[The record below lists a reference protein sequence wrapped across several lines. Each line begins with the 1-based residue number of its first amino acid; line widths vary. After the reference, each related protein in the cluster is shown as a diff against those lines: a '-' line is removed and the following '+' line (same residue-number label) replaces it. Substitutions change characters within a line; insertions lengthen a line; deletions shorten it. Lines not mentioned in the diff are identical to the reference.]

1 MSVPWRAFS
10 SLGALSM
17 PHRSFAAPYSEFR
30 FRCSSMAGY
39 QETSTEPFDM
49 EPRSEMIKPKR
60 RKMKME
66 KPNDFVPRKDEQEQ
80 NKKQGEE
87 EEERISISKLQ
98 VPRQKYIPVSKA
110 ELLDAIVSMMFES
123 QKDGDDSHEFLL
135 LSSCL
140 DSIVHAEHKIILEE
154 MRTDYF
160 FAHSTGKEETF
171 NEGSDSSDRQSVTN
185 EEELDNAGDGIN
197 GVGSLEGYENEDIE
211 LDTPISFIHGL
222 DLRNLL
228 GSLDKNVKKYSDSG
242 SRFHLFFQPMFMN
255 FWHSQLHRLMITTT
269 MATAMALATV
279 HTDAGEEK
287 RKRREWLTPFRKA
300 VAIATRFQRN
310 FMQLLYDA
318 QFEEL
323 SARDL
328 MLTSALNT
336 DYLLT
341 LPIYVDWKKASESNA
356 IIFRRGYATERQKG
370 LLIVEKLDYIQSKL
384 LRGLFFIISKPLG
397 KLGSWIDEALKVAIQ
412 TQEVQEWTKRMKL
425 WLEELSVFPQL
436 LRYSQNASDD
446 LPGVQQLSD
455 RDLPIWLAA
464 QRAVSRYE
472 GILSPV
478 GPRGRLLR
486 KLLSW
491 IGVIPATPEV
501 PYESDSDSNA
511 SEPYKRTH
519 TGLFFCQGYHLVISG
534 DQLKGNTVATISG
547 RCFKLPFLFFSHSQ
561 FSSPC
566 SKIVLTNQEPAFQ
579 ELILLY
585 TKEDSK
591 GDPEIRDEVS
601 SLQLKIYERIP
612 IPDLPVVFPHKK
624 LSFRIIDTVRLD
636 AATVVGLLAFFI
648 NYKFE
653 DVLSSPSAILLDAV
667 AISALIIY
675 VTRVALGYKQTW
687 DRYQLLVNKTLY
699 EKTLASG
706 FGSVH
711 FLLDASEQQQYKEA
725 ILAYAILLRAEK
737 GQVPCCRSI
746 GDKCERFMY
755 DAFKVKVEMPIDEA
769 IDTLMRLGLVTE
781 TSIDGSNRLQAVPC
795 PKAYEGLK
803 ERWNVCFIGE
813 PEVNFSVGIL

>member
-242 SRFHLFFQPMFMN
+242 SR
-255 FWHSQLHRLMITTT
+255 
-269 MATAMALATV
+269 
-279 HTDAGEEK
+279 
-287 RKRREWLTPFRKA
+287 

-511 SEPYKRTH
+511 SEPYKRISLSDIWRPAKRKYCGNNFWKMFQTSISI
-519 TGLFFCQGYHLVISG
+519 LF
-534 DQLKGNTVATISG
+534 
-547 RCFKLPFLFFSHSQ
+547 SQ
-561 FSSPC
+561 S
-566 SKIVLTNQEPAFQ
+566 
-579 ELILLY
+579 IL
-585 TKEDSK
+585 
-591 GDPEIRDEVS
+591 
-601 SLQLKIYERIP
+601 Q
-612 IPDLPVVFPHKK
+612 VVFPHKK

-653 DVLSSPSAILLDAV
+653 DVLSSP
-667 AISALIIY
+667 Y
-675 VTRVALGYKQTW
+675 VFLTSHEIALG
-687 DRYQLLVNKTLY
+687 
-699 EKTLASG
+699 
-706 FGSVH
+706 
-711 FLLDASEQQQYKEA
+711 
-725 ILAYAILLRAEK
+725 I
-737 GQVPCCRSI
+737 
-746 GDKCERFMY
+746 
-755 DAFKVKVEMPIDEA
+755 
-769 IDTLMRLGLVTE
+769 
-781 TSIDGSNRLQAVPC
+781 
-795 PKAYEGLK
+795 
-803 ERWNVCFIGE
+803 
-813 PEVNFSVGIL
+813 

>member
-10 SLGALSM
+10 GLGALSMPHPLPM

-39 QETSTEPFDM
+39 QETST
-49 EPRSEMIKPKR
+49 KR

-66 KPNDFVPRKDEQEQ
+66 KPKDFVPRKDEQEQ

-87 EEERISISKLQ
+87 EEEGISISKLQ
-98 VPRQKYIPVSKA
+98 VPRQKYISVSKA

-171 NEGSDSSDRQSVTN
+171 NEGSDSSYRQSVTN

-242 SRFHLFFQPMFMN
+242 SR
-255 FWHSQLHRLMITTT
+255 
-269 MATAMALATV
+269 
-279 HTDAGEEK
+279 
-287 RKRREWLTPFRKA
+287 
-300 VAIATRFQRN
+300 VAIATRFQRD
-310 FMQLLYDA
+310 FMQLLYNA

-384 LRGLFFIISKPLG
+384 LRGIFFVISKPLG
-397 KLGSWIDEALKVAIQ
+397 KLGSWINEALQVAIQ
-412 TQEVQEWTKRMKL
+412 TQEVQEWIKRMKL
-425 WLEELSVFPQL
+425 WLEELSVFQQL
-436 LRYSQNASDD
+436 LRYSQNASDY

-472 GILSPV
+472 GILSSV

-501 PYESDSDSNA
+501 PYESDGDSNA
-511 SEPYKRTH
+511 SEPYKRPIF
-519 TGLFFCQGYHLVISG
+519 LSRISLS
-534 DQLKGNTVATISG
+534 DIWRPATRKYCGNDFWKMFQTSISI
-547 RCFKLPFLFFSHSQ
+547 LLSQ
-561 FSSPC
+561 S
-566 SKIVLTNQEPAFQ
+566 VLQEPAFQ

-612 IPDLPVVFPHKK
+612 IPDLPVIFPHKK

-653 DVLSSPSAILLDAV
+653 DVLSSPYVFLTSHEIALGIWHEIALAKKAIFLDVV

-737 GQVPCCRSI
+737 GQVPCCRSV

-755 DAFKVKVEMPIDEA
+755 DAFKVKVEMPIDKA

-781 TSIDGSNRLQAVPC
+781 TSIDGSNRLRAVPC

-803 ERWNVCFIGE
+803 ERWN
-813 PEVNFSVGIL
+813 SLLR

>member
-242 SRFHLFFQPMFMN
+242 SR
-255 FWHSQLHRLMITTT
+255 
-269 MATAMALATV
+269 
-279 HTDAGEEK
+279 
-287 RKRREWLTPFRKA
+287 

-624 LSFRIIDTVRLD
+624 LSFRIIDTFLNLQVRLD

>member
-10 SLGALSM
+10 GLGALSMPHPLPM

-39 QETSTEPFDM
+39 QETST
-49 EPRSEMIKPKR
+49 KR

-66 KPNDFVPRKDEQEQ
+66 KPKDFVPRKDEQEQ

-87 EEERISISKLQ
+87 EEEGISISKLQ
-98 VPRQKYIPVSKA
+98 VPRQKYISVSKA

-171 NEGSDSSDRQSVTN
+171 NEGSDSSYRQSVTN

-242 SRFHLFFQPMFMN
+242 SR
-255 FWHSQLHRLMITTT
+255 
-269 MATAMALATV
+269 
-279 HTDAGEEK
+279 
-287 RKRREWLTPFRKA
+287 
-300 VAIATRFQRN
+300 VAIATRFQRD
-310 FMQLLYDA
+310 FMQLLYNA

-384 LRGLFFIISKPLG
+384 LRGIFFVISKPLG
-397 KLGSWIDEALKVAIQ
+397 KLGSWINEALQVAIQ
-412 TQEVQEWTKRMKL
+412 TQEVQEWIKRMKL
-425 WLEELSVFPQL
+425 WLEELSVFQQL
-436 LRYSQNASDD
+436 LRYSQNASDY

-472 GILSPV
+472 GILSSV

-501 PYESDSDSNA
+501 PYESDGDSNA
-511 SEPYKRTH
+511 SEPYKRPIF
-519 TGLFFCQGYHLVISG
+519 LSRISLS
-534 DQLKGNTVATISG
+534 DIWRPATRKYCGNDFWKMFQTSIS
-547 RCFKLPFLFFSHSQ
+547 
-561 FSSPC
+561 
-566 SKIVLTNQEPAFQ
+566 
-579 ELILLY
+579 ILL
-585 TKEDSK
+585 SQS
-591 GDPEIRDEVS
+591 V
-601 SLQLKIYERIP
+601 LQVI
-612 IPDLPVVFPHKK
+612 FPHKK

-653 DVLSSPSAILLDAV
+653 DVLSSPYVFLTSHEIALGIWHEIALAKKAIFLDVV

-737 GQVPCCRSI
+737 GQVPCCRSV

-755 DAFKVKVEMPIDEA
+755 DAFKVKVEMPIDKA

-781 TSIDGSNRLQAVPC
+781 TSIDGSNRLRAVPC

-803 ERWNVCFIGE
+803 ERWN
-813 PEVNFSVGIL
+813 SLLR

>member
-10 SLGALSM
+10 GLGALSMPHPLPM

-39 QETSTEPFDM
+39 QETST
-49 EPRSEMIKPKR
+49 KR

-66 KPNDFVPRKDEQEQ
+66 KPKDFVPRKDEQEQ

-87 EEERISISKLQ
+87 EEEGISISKLQ
-98 VPRQKYIPVSKA
+98 VPRQKYISVSKA

-171 NEGSDSSDRQSVTN
+171 NEGSDSSYRQSVTN

-242 SRFHLFFQPMFMN
+242 SR
-255 FWHSQLHRLMITTT
+255 
-269 MATAMALATV
+269 
-279 HTDAGEEK
+279 
-287 RKRREWLTPFRKA
+287 
-300 VAIATRFQRN
+300 VAIATRFQRD
-310 FMQLLYDA
+310 FMQLLYNA

-384 LRGLFFIISKPLG
+384 LRGIFFVISKPLG
-397 KLGSWIDEALKVAIQ
+397 KLGSWINEALQVAIQ
-412 TQEVQEWTKRMKL
+412 TQEVQEWIKRMKL
-425 WLEELSVFPQL
+425 WLEELSVFQQL
-436 LRYSQNASDD
+436 LRYSQNASDY

-472 GILSPV
+472 GILSSV

-501 PYESDSDSNA
+501 PYESDGDSNA

-519 TGLFFCQGYHLVISG
+519 TGLFFYQGYHLVISG
-534 DQLKGNTVATISG
+534 DQLQGNTVATISG

-561 FSSPC
+561 FSRS
-566 SKIVLTNQEPAFQ
+566 
-579 ELILLY
+579 
-585 TKEDSK
+585 
-591 GDPEIRDEVS
+591 
-601 SLQLKIYERIP
+601 
-612 IPDLPVVFPHKK
+612 
-624 LSFRIIDTVRLD
+624 
-636 AATVVGLLAFFI
+636 
-648 NYKFE
+648 
-653 DVLSSPSAILLDAV
+653 SSPTKSCLSVSLTRSAIFLDVV

-737 GQVPCCRSI
+737 GQVPCCRSV

-755 DAFKVKVEMPIDEA
+755 DAFKVKVEMPIDKA

-781 TSIDGSNRLQAVPC
+781 TSIDGSNRLRAVPC

-803 ERWNVCFIGE
+803 ERWN
-813 PEVNFSVGIL
+813 SLLR

>member
-242 SRFHLFFQPMFMN
+242 SR
-255 FWHSQLHRLMITTT
+255 
-269 MATAMALATV
+269 
-279 HTDAGEEK
+279 
-287 RKRREWLTPFRKA
+287 

-511 SEPYKRTH
+511 SEPYKRPIFLSRISLSDIWRPAKRKYCGNNFWKMFQTSISI
-519 TGLFFCQGYHLVISG
+519 LF
-534 DQLKGNTVATISG
+534 
-547 RCFKLPFLFFSHSQ
+547 SQ
-561 FSSPC
+561 S
-566 SKIVLTNQEPAFQ
+566 ILQEPAFQ

-803 ERWNVCFIGE
+803 ERWNG
-813 PEVNFSVGIL
+813 LLR

>member
-242 SRFHLFFQPMFMN
+242 SR
-255 FWHSQLHRLMITTT
+255 
-269 MATAMALATV
+269 
-279 HTDAGEEK
+279 
-287 RKRREWLTPFRKA
+287 

-511 SEPYKRTH
+511 SEPYKRPIFLSRISLSDIWRPAKRKYCGNNFWKMFQTSISI
-519 TGLFFCQGYHLVISG
+519 LF
-534 DQLKGNTVATISG
+534 
-547 RCFKLPFLFFSHSQ
+547 SQ
-561 FSSPC
+561 S
-566 SKIVLTNQEPAFQ
+566 ILQEPAFQ

-755 DAFKVKVEMPIDEA
+755 DAFKVKVFA
-769 IDTLMRLGLVTE
+769 GR
-781 TSIDGSNRLQAVPC
+781 NA
-795 PKAYEGLK
+795 
-803 ERWNVCFIGE
+803 N
-813 PEVNFSVGIL
+813 

>member
-10 SLGALSM
+10 GLGALSMPHPLPM

-39 QETSTEPFDM
+39 QETST
-49 EPRSEMIKPKR
+49 KR

-66 KPNDFVPRKDEQEQ
+66 KPKDFVPRKDEQEQ

-87 EEERISISKLQ
+87 EEEGISISKLQ
-98 VPRQKYIPVSKA
+98 VPRQKYISVSKA

-171 NEGSDSSDRQSVTN
+171 NEGSDSSYRQSVTN

-242 SRFHLFFQPMFMN
+242 SR
-255 FWHSQLHRLMITTT
+255 
-269 MATAMALATV
+269 
-279 HTDAGEEK
+279 
-287 RKRREWLTPFRKA
+287 
-300 VAIATRFQRN
+300 VAIATRFQRD
-310 FMQLLYDA
+310 FMQLLYNA

-384 LRGLFFIISKPLG
+384 LRGIFFVISKPLG
-397 KLGSWIDEALKVAIQ
+397 KLGSWINEALQVAIQ
-412 TQEVQEWTKRMKL
+412 TQEVQEWIKRMKL
-425 WLEELSVFPQL
+425 WLEELSVFQQL
-436 LRYSQNASDD
+436 LRYSQNASDY

-472 GILSPV
+472 GILSSV

-501 PYESDSDSNA
+501 PYESDGDSNA
-511 SEPYKRTH
+511 SEPYKRPIF
-519 TGLFFCQGYHLVISG
+519 LSRISLS
-534 DQLKGNTVATISG
+534 DIWRPATRKYCGNDFWKMFQTSISI
-547 RCFKLPFLFFSHSQ
+547 LLSQ
-561 FSSPC
+561 S
-566 SKIVLTNQEPAFQ
+566 VLQEPAFQ

-612 IPDLPVVFPHKK
+612 IPDLPVIFPHKK

-653 DVLSSPSAILLDAV
+653 DVLSSPSAIFLDVV

-737 GQVPCCRSI
+737 GQVPCCRSV

-755 DAFKVKVEMPIDEA
+755 DAFKVKVEMPIDKA

-781 TSIDGSNRLQAVPC
+781 TSIDGSNRLRAVPC

-803 ERWNVCFIGE
+803 ERWN
-813 PEVNFSVGIL
+813 SLLR